1 MRKEWILCLGKLTTE
16 WEINEVRPLPD
27 SIYTN
32 MSKRI
37 KYLNEKN
44 EMIELLGQNIGKCF
58 YNLKMGKEFLSM
70 TWTPQTTKIYRCDYN
85 KIKHFCTGEN
95 KQAK

>member
-27 SIYTN
+27 IICTN

-37 KYLNEKN
+37 KYLNAKN
-44 EMIELLGQNIGKCF
+44 KITELLGQNIGKCF
-58 YNLKMGKEFLSM
+58 YNLKMGKEFLSI
-70 TWTPQTTKIYRCDYN
+70 T
-85 KIKHFCTGEN
+85 
-95 KQAK
+95 

>member
-58 YNLKMGKEFLSM
+58 HNLKMGKEFLSM
-70 TWTPQTTKIYRCDYN
+70 T
-85 KIKHFCTGEN
+85 
-95 KQAK
+95 